1 MINAKG
7 SRLWHLPFIIIPNKL
22 FNFLKQSMKRFYF
35 LFLSTLFFAPS
46 FLFGATE
53 IANSNLI
60 YTWGYGDVMNEIMQ
74 AVKGITTET
83 GYIVNAALAIS
94 LLLFSIKKAMD
105 GQTNPVFEF
114 GKMFILFAV
123 VWQMFLRAPNDNSH
137 RFMIH
142 DEVTSKDYVIS
153 QIPIGIGK
161 SFALMTQFE
170 RLILEAMEKHFSTP
184 QSTNFSN
191 AGLGFSLQVMSTLPS
206 VKLSAIDATLQK
218 NIDFY
223 FRNCVSVGILLN
235 QQGRNLFQNSDNLMQ
250 DLFTNIGNGSQL
262 TPLFKNNNNV
272 EEQSVVPCSD
282 AGPQIVE
289 MIQNDTD
296 EAMKI
301 HAALLGMVNDM
312 TNYEQKFLGAAQIYN
327 EQAVSAR
334 SYLQQSMVMLASQDA
349 IINTAKSVGLNPAS
363 VAANTAYADQ
373 QFYASMQAQG
383 HMAQTYLPLAKAY
396 LTAIIIGLSWLVA
409 LLSIVFG
416 SYAHIKMFF
425 TLCIW
430 IVLWTPI
437 LCIINYLNDY
447 NLMKVA
453 QVITGGKAALSL
465 GDNMLIFKEVASRS
479 NFMNYLVMS
488 TPVLAYAIAKASEQG
503 FITFASG
510 LSQAL
515 TGASRAAGS
524 FANQQALSTQTS
536 IAAPRGDEVWAMN
549 AGVVSLQ
556 GATSIG
562 SSRYSTT
569 SIAGGGTTVADVN
582 TGSKISGDMQGVTA
596 ANIAGLSASDMKSK
610 QASLAGEVSQ
620 GISDAL
626 KTGQTSQSVANM
638 AFDHSASHGINTQ
651 AQEIFKASS
660 TMAFDKMAQA
670 GDQRAQ
676 ELMSA
681 LKAGGSIEGIAGGNV
696 SITEK
701 DGTSRTFQF
710 TDKEMQQWAKDFGD
724 NVASTYA
731 RDDSARASLNNA
743 FSTFTGKEFSQVHS
757 AINKYSSV
765 ESFASNVNSDSVPK
779 ALNNYIRSGDN
790 AAITNAWNS
799 GNIGKAMAM
808 ASDDFQRWSVNNPQ
822 QLSKYFSAGD
832 FSSPQNT
839 MGSVGMQNYYS
850 PSTASAI
857 HKGNYGTVDSAAVG
871 FGNSYE
877 ADKKSMAEGHF
888 NTTGQ
893 NTAWGQGNS
902 QGTVQQEVQGQVNN
916 AVNQFNKGAPART
929 VDDGVKVAEM
939 AADGAKGSFNNTVN
953 ALGTVTQTALN
964 NPSQLLDSKFWTG
977 ARDAN
982 GNLIQPSNGG
992 NNNSAPPAPKIPPE
1006 FLK

>member
-1 MINAKG
+1 
-7 SRLWHLPFIIIPNKL
+7 
-22 FNFLKQSMKRFYF
+22 MKRFYF
-35 LFLSTLFFAPS
+35 LFFSTLFFAPS
-46 FLFGATE
+46 FLFGATN

-83 GYIVNAALAIS
+83 DYIVNAALAIS

-114 GKMFILFAV
+114 GKMFMLFAV
-123 VWQMFLRAPNDNSH
+123 VWYMFLRAPNDNNH

-170 RLILEAMEKHFSTP
+170 KVILEAMEKHFSTP

-191 AGLGFSLQVMSTLPS
+191 AGLGFSLQVMSTLPN

-262 TPLFKNNNNV
+262 TPLFENNNNI
-272 EEQSVVPCSD
+272 EKQSVVPCSD

-289 MIQNDTD
+289 MIKNDTD

-301 HAALLGMVNDM
+301 HAALLGMANDM
-312 TNYEQKFLGAAQIYN
+312 ANYEQKFLGAAQIYN

-334 SYLQQSMVMLASQDA
+334 SYLQQSMIMLASQDA

-437 LCIINYLNDY
+437 LCIINFINDF
-447 NLMKVA
+447 NLMNVA

-503 FITFASG
+503 FVTFASG

-536 IAAPRGDEVWAMN
+536 IAAPRGDEVWAVGAGYNTLQSSFGAGGRSFMGTRDMQHGGELVKDNMTGSSAVIN
-549 AGVVSLQ
+549 ADGSIGNASIKGLNAGMTASNLETRQHALSDAIQNSNLSQRALEVASGKGDSLALSENDRSAITNATQHALANAYSKATGVDVKQAYEDLMSGKIGGGIGFSKEIKGVRINVDAGGSVSTGSVESEAWYQNLSKNQQETFNKTFNESLSNEIGKNRDASASFNNLLKTGNVTNSASIKSSMDSYNEAKTLNNSVGYDGGSSIVQGYINENYGGVVSKEN
-556 GATSIG
+556 
-562 SSRYSTT
+562 
-569 SIAGGGTTVADVN
+569 VASAVN
-582 TGSKISGDMQGVTA
+582 AVENMAARGDMQGLSHY
-596 ANIAGLSASDMKSK
+596 AGVD
-610 QASLAGEVSQ
+610 
-620 GISDAL
+620 
-626 KTGQTSQSVANM
+626 
-638 AFDHSASHGINTQ
+638 
-651 AQEIFKASS
+651 
-660 TMAFDKMAQA
+660 
-670 GDQRAQ
+670 
-676 ELMSA
+676 
-681 LKAGGSIEGIAGGNV
+681 
-696 SITEK
+696 
-701 DGTSRTFQF
+701 
-710 TDKEMQQWAKDFGD
+710 
-724 NVASTYA
+724 
-731 RDDSARASLNNA
+731 
-743 FSTFTGKEFSQVHS
+743 
-757 AINKYSSV
+757 
-765 ESFASNVNSDSVPK
+765 SNVNSNGLFGQSKHNYHDPRGVMTDHNK
-779 ALNNYIRSGDN
+779 AIDDLNSRQKGFMATRNAPNDVKSEGLAGGIQKAAN
-790 AAITNAWNS
+790 AAEY
-799 GNIGKAMAM
+799 KA
-808 ASDDFQRWSVNNPQ
+808 
-822 QLSKYFSAGD
+822 G
-832 FSSPQNT
+832 
-839 MGSVGMQNYYS
+839 
-850 PSTASAI
+850 TAI
-857 HKGNYGTVDSAAVG
+857 KERN
-871 FGNSYE
+871 E
-877 ADKKSMAEGHF
+877 
-888 NTTGQ
+888 
-893 NTAWGQGNS
+893 
-902 QGTVQQEVQGQVNN
+902 
-916 AVNQFNKGAPART
+916 
-929 VDDGVKVAEM
+929 
-939 AADGAKGSFNNTVN
+939 
-953 ALGTVTQTALN
+953 
-964 NPSQLLDSKFWTG
+964 
-977 ARDAN
+977 
-982 GNLIQPSNGG
+982 
-992 NNNSAPPAPKIPPE
+992 KINDTY
-1006 FLK
+1006 K

>member
-1 MINAKG
+1 
-7 SRLWHLPFIIIPNKL
+7 
-22 FNFLKQSMKRFYF
+22 
-35 LFLSTLFFAPS
+35 
-46 FLFGATE
+46 
-53 IANSNLI
+53 
-60 YTWGYGDVMNEIMQ
+60 
-74 AVKGITTET
+74 
-83 GYIVNAALAIS
+83 
-94 LLLFSIKKAMD
+94 MD

-114 GKMFILFAV
+114 GKMFVLFAV
-123 VWQMFLRAPNDNSH
+123 VWYIFLRAPNDNNH

-262 TPLFKNNNNV
+262 TPLFENNNNV

-289 MIQNDTD
+289 MIKKDTD

-301 HAALLGMVNDM
+301 HAALLGMANDM

-334 SYLQQSMVMLASQDA
+334 SYLQQSMIMLASQDA
-349 IINTAKSVGLNPAS
+349 IINTAKSVVGLNPAS

-437 LCIINYLNDY
+437 LCIINFINDF
-447 NLMKVA
+447 NLMNVA

-465 GDNMLIFKEVASRS
+465 GDNMLIFKEVANRS

-503 FITFASG
+503 FVTFVSG

-536 IAAPRGDEVWAMN
+536 IAAPRGDEVWAVGAGYNTLQSSFGAGGRSFMGTRDMQHGGELVKDNMTGSSAVIN
-549 AGVVSLQ
+549 ANGSIGNASIKGLNAGMTASNLETRAHALSDAIQNSNLSQRALEVASGKGDSLALSENDRSAITNATQHALANAYSKATGVDVSQAYEDVMSGKIGGGIGLNKEIKGVRINIDAGGTLSTSSMESEAWYQNISKNQQETFNKTFNESLSNEIGKNRDASASFNNLLKTGNVTNSARIKSSMDSYNEAKTLNNSVGYDGGSSIVQGYINENYGGVVSKEN
-556 GATSIG
+556 
-562 SSRYSTT
+562 
-569 SIAGGGTTVADVN
+569 VASAVN
-582 TGSKISGDMQGVTA
+582 AVENMAARGDMQGLSHY
-596 ANIAGLSASDMKSK
+596 AGVD
-610 QASLAGEVSQ
+610 
-620 GISDAL
+620 
-626 KTGQTSQSVANM
+626 
-638 AFDHSASHGINTQ
+638 
-651 AQEIFKASS
+651 
-660 TMAFDKMAQA
+660 
-670 GDQRAQ
+670 
-676 ELMSA
+676 
-681 LKAGGSIEGIAGGNV
+681 
-696 SITEK
+696 
-701 DGTSRTFQF
+701 
-710 TDKEMQQWAKDFGD
+710 
-724 NVASTYA
+724 
-731 RDDSARASLNNA
+731 
-743 FSTFTGKEFSQVHS
+743 
-757 AINKYSSV
+757 
-765 ESFASNVNSDSVPK
+765 SNVNSNGLFGQSKHNYHDPRGVMTDHNK
-779 ALNNYIRSGDN
+779 AIDDLNSR
-790 AAITNAWNS
+790 
-799 GNIGKAMAM
+799 
-808 ASDDFQRWSVNNPQ
+808 
-822 QLSKYFSAGD
+822 
-832 FSSPQNT
+832 
-839 MGSVGMQNYYS
+839 
-850 PSTASAI
+850 
-857 HKGNYGTVDSAAVG
+857 
-871 FGNSYE
+871 
-877 ADKKSMAEGHF
+877 
-888 NTTGQ
+888 
-893 NTAWGQGNS
+893 
-902 QGTVQQEVQGQVNN
+902 
-916 AVNQFNKGAPART
+916 
-929 VDDGVKVAEM
+929 
-939 AADGAKGSFNNTVN
+939 
-953 ALGTVTQTALN
+953 
-964 NPSQLLDSKFWTG
+964 
-977 ARDAN
+977 
-982 GNLIQPSNGG
+982 
-992 NNNSAPPAPKIPPE
+992 
-1006 FLK
+1006 

>member
-1 MINAKG
+1 
-7 SRLWHLPFIIIPNKL
+7 
-22 FNFLKQSMKRFYF
+22 MKRFYL
-35 LFLSTLFFAPS
+35 LFFSTLFFAPS

-53 IANSNLI
+53 IANGNLI

-74 AVKGITTET
+74 AVKEITTET
-83 GYIVNAALAIS
+83 SYIVNAALAIS

-105 GQTNPVFEF
+105 GQTSPVFEL
-114 GKMFILFAV
+114 GKMFVLFAV
-123 VWQMFLRAPNDNSH
+123 VWYMFLKAPNDNNH

-191 AGLGFSLQVMSTLPS
+191 AGLGFSLQVMNTLPS

-301 HAALLGMVNDM
+301 HAALLGMANDM
-312 TNYEQKFLGAAQIYN
+312 ANYEQKLLGAAQIYN

-334 SYLQQSMVMLASQDA
+334 SYLQQSMIMLASQDA

-437 LCIINYLNDY
+437 LCIINFINDF
-447 NLMKVA
+447 NLMNVA
-453 QVITGGKAALSL
+453 QVITDGKAALSL
-465 GDNMLIFKEVASRS
+465 GDNMLIFKEVANRS

-536 IAAPRGDEVWAMN
+536 IAAPRGDEVWAVGAGYNTLQSSFGAGGRSFMGTRDMQHGGELVKDNMTGSSAVINANGSIGNASIKGLN
-549 AGVVSLQ
+549 AGMTASNLETRQHALSDAIQNSNLSQRALEVASGKGDSLALSENDRNTITKASQ
-556 GATSIG
+556 HALADAYSKVTGVDVKQAYNDIISGKVGISFGVGGELSTNSQESEAWYQNLSKDQKETFQKSFNESISNEIGKNRDASASFNNLLKTGNVTNSASIKSSMDSYNEAKTLNNSVGYDGG
-562 SSRYSTT
+562 SSIVQGY
-569 SIAGGGTTVADVN
+569 INENYGGVVNKENVASAVN
-582 TGSKISGDMQGVTA
+582 AVENMAARGDMQGLSHY
-596 ANIAGLSASDMKSK
+596 AGVD
-610 QASLAGEVSQ
+610 
-620 GISDAL
+620 
-626 KTGQTSQSVANM
+626 
-638 AFDHSASHGINTQ
+638 
-651 AQEIFKASS
+651 
-660 TMAFDKMAQA
+660 
-670 GDQRAQ
+670 
-676 ELMSA
+676 
-681 LKAGGSIEGIAGGNV
+681 
-696 SITEK
+696 
-701 DGTSRTFQF
+701 
-710 TDKEMQQWAKDFGD
+710 
-724 NVASTYA
+724 
-731 RDDSARASLNNA
+731 
-743 FSTFTGKEFSQVHS
+743 
-757 AINKYSSV
+757 
-765 ESFASNVNSDSVPK
+765 SNVNSNGLHEQTKHNYYDPK
-779 ALNNYIRSGDN
+779 GTMTDHNKAIDDLNSRQKGFMATRNAPNDVKSEGLAGGIQKAAN
-790 AAITNAWNS
+790 AAEYKAGTAIEERNNKIDYA
-799 GNIGKAMAM
+799 GIQKDIKDGKA
-808 ASDDFQRWSVNNPQ
+808 DINKVIDFAN
-822 QLSKYFSAGD
+822 
-832 FSSPQNT
+832 QNRN
-839 MGSVGMQNYYS
+839 M
-850 PSTASAI
+850 
-857 HKGNYGTVDSAAVG
+857 
-871 FGNSYE
+871 
-877 ADKKSMAEGHF
+877 
-888 NTTGQ
+888 
-893 NTAWGQGNS
+893 
-902 QGTVQQEVQGQVNN
+902 
-916 AVNQFNKGAPART
+916 
-929 VDDGVKVAEM
+929 
-939 AADGAKGSFNNTVN
+939 
-953 ALGTVTQTALN
+953 
-964 NPSQLLDSKFWTG
+964 
-977 ARDAN
+977 
-982 GNLIQPSNGG
+982 
-992 NNNSAPPAPKIPPE
+992 
-1006 FLK
+1006 

>member
-1 MINAKG
+1 
-7 SRLWHLPFIIIPNKL
+7 
-22 FNFLKQSMKRFYF
+22 
-35 LFLSTLFFAPS
+35 
-46 FLFGATE
+46 
-53 IANSNLI
+53 
-60 YTWGYGDVMNEIMQ
+60 MNEIMQ

-83 GYIVNAALAIS
+83 DYIVNAALAIS

-105 GQTNPVFEF
+105 GQTNPVFEL
-114 GKMFILFAV
+114 GKMFVLFAV
-123 VWQMFLRAPNDNSH
+123 VWVMFLKAPNDNNH

-170 RLILEAMEKHFSTP
+170 KVILEAMEKHFSTP

-235 QQGRNLFQNSDNLMQ
+235 QQGRNLFQNSDNLIQ

-262 TPLFKNNNNV
+262 TPLFENNNNI
-272 EEQSVVPCSD
+272 EKQSVVPCSD

-289 MIQNDTD
+289 MIKNDTD

-301 HAALLGMVNDM
+301 HAALLGMANDM
-312 TNYEQKFLGAAQIYN
+312 ANYEQKFLGAAQIYN

-334 SYLQQSMVMLASQDA
+334 SYLQQSMIMLASQDA

-437 LCIINYLNDY
+437 LCIINFINDF
-447 NLMKVA
+447 NLMNVA

-465 GDNMLIFKEVASRS
+465 GDNMLIFKEVANRS

-503 FITFASG
+503 FVTFASG

-536 IAAPRGDEVWAMN
+536 IAAPRGDEVWAVGAGYNTLQSSFGAGGRSFMGTRDMQHGGELVKDNMTGSSAVIN
-549 AGVVSLQ
+549 ANGSIGNASIKGLNAGMTASNLETRAHALSDAIQNSNLSQRALEVASGKGDSLALSENDRSAITNATQHALANAYSKATGVDVKQAYEDLMSGKIGGGIGFSKEIKGVRINVDAGGSVSTGSVESEAWYQNLSKNQQETFNKTFNESLSNEIGKNRDASASFNNLLKTGNVTNSASIKSSMDSYNEAKTLNNSVGYDGGSSIVQGYINENYGGVVSKEN
-556 GATSIG
+556 
-562 SSRYSTT
+562 
-569 SIAGGGTTVADVN
+569 VASAVN
-582 TGSKISGDMQGVTA
+582 AVENMAARGDMQGLSHY
-596 ANIAGLSASDMKSK
+596 AGVD
-610 QASLAGEVSQ
+610 
-620 GISDAL
+620 
-626 KTGQTSQSVANM
+626 
-638 AFDHSASHGINTQ
+638 
-651 AQEIFKASS
+651 
-660 TMAFDKMAQA
+660 
-670 GDQRAQ
+670 
-676 ELMSA
+676 
-681 LKAGGSIEGIAGGNV
+681 
-696 SITEK
+696 
-701 DGTSRTFQF
+701 
-710 TDKEMQQWAKDFGD
+710 
-724 NVASTYA
+724 
-731 RDDSARASLNNA
+731 
-743 FSTFTGKEFSQVHS
+743 
-757 AINKYSSV
+757 
-765 ESFASNVNSDSVPK
+765 SNVNSNGLFGQSKHNYHDPRGVMTDHNK
-779 ALNNYIRSGDN
+779 AIDDLNSRQKGFMATRNAPNDVKSEGLAGGIQKAAN
-790 AAITNAWNS
+790 AAEY
-799 GNIGKAMAM
+799 KA
-808 ASDDFQRWSVNNPQ
+808 
-822 QLSKYFSAGD
+822 G
-832 FSSPQNT
+832 
-839 MGSVGMQNYYS
+839 
-850 PSTASAI
+850 TAI
-857 HKGNYGTVDSAAVG
+857 KERN
-871 FGNSYE
+871 E
-877 ADKKSMAEGHF
+877 
-888 NTTGQ
+888 
-893 NTAWGQGNS
+893 
-902 QGTVQQEVQGQVNN
+902 
-916 AVNQFNKGAPART
+916 
-929 VDDGVKVAEM
+929 
-939 AADGAKGSFNNTVN
+939 
-953 ALGTVTQTALN
+953 
-964 NPSQLLDSKFWTG
+964 
-977 ARDAN
+977 
-982 GNLIQPSNGG
+982 
-992 NNNSAPPAPKIPPE
+992 KINDTY
-1006 FLK
+1006 K

>member
-1 MINAKG
+1 
-7 SRLWHLPFIIIPNKL
+7 
-22 FNFLKQSMKRFYF
+22 MKRFYF

-83 GYIVNAALAIS
+83 SYIVNAALAIS

-170 RLILEAMEKHFSTP
+170 KVILEAMEKHFSTP

-301 HAALLGMVNDM
+301 HAALLGMVDDM
-312 TNYEQKFLGAAQIYN
+312 ANYEQKFLGAAQIYN

-334 SYLQQSMVMLASQDA
+334 SYLQQSMIMLASQDA

-638 AFDHSASHGINTQ
+638 AFDHSASHGINAQ

-670 GDQRAQ
+670 GNERAQ
-676 ELMSA
+676 QIMSA
-681 LKAGGSIEGIAGGNV
+681 LEAGGKIVGIAGGD
-696 SITEK
+696 IKIQEA

-710 TDKEMQQWAKDFGD
+710 SEKEMQQWAKDFGD

>member
-1 MINAKG
+1 
-7 SRLWHLPFIIIPNKL
+7 
-22 FNFLKQSMKRFYF
+22 MKRFYF
-35 LFLSTLFFAPS
+35 LFFSTLFFTPS
-46 FLFGATE
+46 FLFGATN

-83 GYIVNAALAIS
+83 DYIVNAALAIS

-114 GKMFILFAV
+114 GKMFMLFAV
-123 VWQMFLRAPNDNSH
+123 VWYMFLRAPNDNNH

-170 RLILEAMEKHFSTP
+170 KVILEAMEKHFSTP

-235 QQGRNLFQNSDNLMQ
+235 QQGRNLFQNSDNLIQ

-262 TPLFKNNNNV
+262 TPLFENNNNI
-272 EEQSVVPCSD
+272 EKQSVVPCSD

-289 MIQNDTD
+289 MIKNDTD

-301 HAALLGMVNDM
+301 HAALLGMANDM
-312 TNYEQKFLGAAQIYN
+312 ANYEQKFLGAAQIYN

-334 SYLQQSMVMLASQDA
+334 SYLQQSMIMLASQDA

-437 LCIINYLNDY
+437 LCIINFINDF
-447 NLMKVA
+447 NLMNVA

-465 GDNMLIFKEVASRS
+465 GDNMLIFKEVANRS

-503 FITFASG
+503 FVTFASG

-536 IAAPRGDEVWAMN
+536 IAAPRGDEVWAVGAGYNTLQSSFGAGGRSFMGTRDMQHGGELVKDNMTGSSAVIN
-549 AGVVSLQ
+549 ADGSIGNASIKGLNAGMTASNLETRQHALSDAIQNSNLSQRALEVASGKGDSLALSENDRSAITNATQHALANAYSKATGVDVKQAYEDLMSGKIGGGIGFSKEIKGVRINVDAGGSVSTGSVESEAWYQNLSKNQQETFNKTFNESLSNEIGKNRDASASFNNLLKTGNVTNSASIKSSMDSYNEAKTLNNSVGYDGGSSIVQGYINENYGGVVSKEN
-556 GATSIG
+556 
-562 SSRYSTT
+562 
-569 SIAGGGTTVADVN
+569 VASAVN
-582 TGSKISGDMQGVTA
+582 AVENMAARGDMQGLSHY
-596 ANIAGLSASDMKSK
+596 AGVD
-610 QASLAGEVSQ
+610 
-620 GISDAL
+620 
-626 KTGQTSQSVANM
+626 
-638 AFDHSASHGINTQ
+638 
-651 AQEIFKASS
+651 
-660 TMAFDKMAQA
+660 
-670 GDQRAQ
+670 
-676 ELMSA
+676 
-681 LKAGGSIEGIAGGNV
+681 
-696 SITEK
+696 
-701 DGTSRTFQF
+701 
-710 TDKEMQQWAKDFGD
+710 
-724 NVASTYA
+724 
-731 RDDSARASLNNA
+731 
-743 FSTFTGKEFSQVHS
+743 
-757 AINKYSSV
+757 
-765 ESFASNVNSDSVPK
+765 SNVNSNGLFGQSKHNYHDPRGVMTDHNK
-779 ALNNYIRSGDN
+779 AIDDLNSRQKGFMATRNAPNDVKSEGLAGGIQKAAN
-790 AAITNAWNS
+790 AAEY
-799 GNIGKAMAM
+799 KA
-808 ASDDFQRWSVNNPQ
+808 
-822 QLSKYFSAGD
+822 G
-832 FSSPQNT
+832 
-839 MGSVGMQNYYS
+839 
-850 PSTASAI
+850 TAI
-857 HKGNYGTVDSAAVG
+857 KERN
-871 FGNSYE
+871 E
-877 ADKKSMAEGHF
+877 
-888 NTTGQ
+888 
-893 NTAWGQGNS
+893 
-902 QGTVQQEVQGQVNN
+902 
-916 AVNQFNKGAPART
+916 
-929 VDDGVKVAEM
+929 
-939 AADGAKGSFNNTVN
+939 
-953 ALGTVTQTALN
+953 
-964 NPSQLLDSKFWTG
+964 
-977 ARDAN
+977 
-982 GNLIQPSNGG
+982 
-992 NNNSAPPAPKIPPE
+992 KINDTY
-1006 FLK
+1006 K

>member
-1 MINAKG
+1 
-7 SRLWHLPFIIIPNKL
+7 
-22 FNFLKQSMKRFYF
+22 MKRFYF
-35 LFLSTLFFAPS
+35 LFFSTLFFAPS
-46 FLFGATE
+46 FLFGATN

-83 GYIVNAALAIS
+83 DYIVNAALAIS

-114 GKMFILFAV
+114 GKMFMLFAV
-123 VWQMFLRAPNDNSH
+123 VWYMFLRAPNDNNH

-170 RLILEAMEKHFSTP
+170 KVILEAMEKHFTTP

-191 AGLGFSLQVMSTLPS
+191 AGLGFSLQVMSTLPN

-235 QQGRNLFQNSDNLMQ
+235 QQGRNLFQNSDNLIQ

-262 TPLFKNNNNV
+262 TPLFENNNNI
-272 EEQSVVPCSD
+272 EKQSVVPCSD

-289 MIQNDTD
+289 MIKNDTD

-301 HAALLGMVNDM
+301 HAALLGMANDM
-312 TNYEQKFLGAAQIYN
+312 ANYEQKFLGAAQIYN

-334 SYLQQSMVMLASQDA
+334 SYLQQSMIMLASQDA

-383 HMAQTYLPLAKAY
+383 HLAQTYLPLAKAY

-437 LCIINYLNDY
+437 LCIINFINDF
-447 NLMKVA
+447 NLMNVA

-465 GDNMLIFKEVASRS
+465 GDNILIFKEVANRS

-503 FITFASG
+503 FVTFASG

-536 IAAPRGDEVWAMN
+536 IAAPRGDEVWAVGAGYNTLQSSFGVGGRSFMGTRDIQHGGELVKDNMTGSSAVIN
-549 AGVVSLQ
+549 ADGSIGNASIKGLNAGTTASNLETRQHALSDAIQNSNLSQRALEVASGKGDSLALSENDRSAITNATQHALANAYSKATGVDVKQAYEDLMSGKIGGGIGFSKEIKGVRINVDAGGSVSTGSVESEAWYQNLSKNQQETFNKTFNESLSNEIGKNRDASASFNNLLKTGNVTNSASIKSSMDSYNEAKTLNNSVGYDGGSSIVQGYINENYGGVVSKEN
-556 GATSIG
+556 
-562 SSRYSTT
+562 
-569 SIAGGGTTVADVN
+569 VASAVN
-582 TGSKISGDMQGVTA
+582 AVENMAARGDMQGLSHY
-596 ANIAGLSASDMKSK
+596 AGVD
-610 QASLAGEVSQ
+610 
-620 GISDAL
+620 
-626 KTGQTSQSVANM
+626 
-638 AFDHSASHGINTQ
+638 
-651 AQEIFKASS
+651 
-660 TMAFDKMAQA
+660 
-670 GDQRAQ
+670 
-676 ELMSA
+676 
-681 LKAGGSIEGIAGGNV
+681 
-696 SITEK
+696 
-701 DGTSRTFQF
+701 
-710 TDKEMQQWAKDFGD
+710 
-724 NVASTYA
+724 
-731 RDDSARASLNNA
+731 
-743 FSTFTGKEFSQVHS
+743 
-757 AINKYSSV
+757 
-765 ESFASNVNSDSVPK
+765 SNVNSNGLFGQSKHNYHDPRGVMTDHNK
-779 ALNNYIRSGDN
+779 AIDDLNSRQKGFMATRNAPNDVKSEGLAGGIQKAAN
-790 AAITNAWNS
+790 AAEY
-799 GNIGKAMAM
+799 KA
-808 ASDDFQRWSVNNPQ
+808 
-822 QLSKYFSAGD
+822 G
-832 FSSPQNT
+832 
-839 MGSVGMQNYYS
+839 
-850 PSTASAI
+850 TAI
-857 HKGNYGTVDSAAVG
+857 KERN
-871 FGNSYE
+871 E
-877 ADKKSMAEGHF
+877 
-888 NTTGQ
+888 
-893 NTAWGQGNS
+893 
-902 QGTVQQEVQGQVNN
+902 
-916 AVNQFNKGAPART
+916 
-929 VDDGVKVAEM
+929 
-939 AADGAKGSFNNTVN
+939 
-953 ALGTVTQTALN
+953 
-964 NPSQLLDSKFWTG
+964 
-977 ARDAN
+977 
-982 GNLIQPSNGG
+982 
-992 NNNSAPPAPKIPPE
+992 KINDTY
-1006 FLK
+1006 K

>member
-1 MINAKG
+1 
-7 SRLWHLPFIIIPNKL
+7 
-22 FNFLKQSMKRFYF
+22 MKRFYF
-35 LFLSTLFFAPS
+35 LFFSTLFFTPS
-46 FLFGATE
+46 FLFGATN

-83 GYIVNAALAIS
+83 DYIVNAALAIS

-114 GKMFILFAV
+114 GKMFMLFAV
-123 VWQMFLRAPNDNSH
+123 VWYMFLRAPNDNNH

-170 RLILEAMEKHFSTP
+170 KVILEAMEKHFSTP

-235 QQGRNLFQNSDNLMQ
+235 QQGRNLFQNSDNLIQ

-262 TPLFKNNNNV
+262 TPLFENNNNI
-272 EEQSVVPCSD
+272 EKQSVVPCSD

-289 MIQNDTD
+289 MIKNDTD

-301 HAALLGMVNDM
+301 HAALLGMANDM
-312 TNYEQKFLGAAQIYN
+312 ANYEQKFLGAAQIYN

-334 SYLQQSMVMLASQDA
+334 SYLQQSMIMLASQDA

-383 HMAQTYLPLAKAY
+383 HLAQTYLPLAKAY

-437 LCIINYLNDY
+437 LCIINYLNDF
-447 NLMKVA
+447 NLMNVA

-465 GDNMLIFKEVASRS
+465 GDNILIFKEVANRS

-503 FITFASG
+503 FVTFASG

-536 IAAPRGDEVWAMN
+536 IAAPRGDEVWAVGAGYNTLQSSFGVGGRSFMGTRDIQHGGELVKDNMTGSSAVIN
-549 AGVVSLQ
+549 ADGSIGNASIKGLNAGMTASNLETRAHALSDAIQNSNLSQRALEVASGKGDSLALSENDRSAIANATQHALANAYSKATGVDVKQAYEDLMSGKIGGGIGFSKEIKGVRINVDAGGSVSTGSVESEAWYQNLSKNQQETFNKTFNESLSNEIGKNRDASASFNNLLKTGNVTNSASIKSSMDSYNEAKTLNNSVGYDGGSSIVQGYINENYGGVVSKEN
-556 GATSIG
+556 
-562 SSRYSTT
+562 
-569 SIAGGGTTVADVN
+569 VASAVN
-582 TGSKISGDMQGVTA
+582 AVENMAARGDMQGLSHY
-596 ANIAGLSASDMKSK
+596 AGVD
-610 QASLAGEVSQ
+610 
-620 GISDAL
+620 
-626 KTGQTSQSVANM
+626 
-638 AFDHSASHGINTQ
+638 
-651 AQEIFKASS
+651 
-660 TMAFDKMAQA
+660 
-670 GDQRAQ
+670 
-676 ELMSA
+676 
-681 LKAGGSIEGIAGGNV
+681 
-696 SITEK
+696 
-701 DGTSRTFQF
+701 
-710 TDKEMQQWAKDFGD
+710 
-724 NVASTYA
+724 
-731 RDDSARASLNNA
+731 
-743 FSTFTGKEFSQVHS
+743 
-757 AINKYSSV
+757 
-765 ESFASNVNSDSVPK
+765 SNVNSNGLFGQSKHNYHDPRGVMTDHNK
-779 ALNNYIRSGDN
+779 AIDDLNSRQKGFMATRNAPNDVKSEGLAGGIQKAAN
-790 AAITNAWNS
+790 AAEY
-799 GNIGKAMAM
+799 KA
-808 ASDDFQRWSVNNPQ
+808 
-822 QLSKYFSAGD
+822 G
-832 FSSPQNT
+832 
-839 MGSVGMQNYYS
+839 
-850 PSTASAI
+850 TAI
-857 HKGNYGTVDSAAVG
+857 KERN
-871 FGNSYE
+871 E
-877 ADKKSMAEGHF
+877 
-888 NTTGQ
+888 
-893 NTAWGQGNS
+893 
-902 QGTVQQEVQGQVNN
+902 
-916 AVNQFNKGAPART
+916 
-929 VDDGVKVAEM
+929 
-939 AADGAKGSFNNTVN
+939 
-953 ALGTVTQTALN
+953 
-964 NPSQLLDSKFWTG
+964 
-977 ARDAN
+977 
-982 GNLIQPSNGG
+982 
-992 NNNSAPPAPKIPPE
+992 KINDTY
-1006 FLK
+1006 K

>member
-1 MINAKG
+1 
-7 SRLWHLPFIIIPNKL
+7 
-22 FNFLKQSMKRFYF
+22 
-35 LFLSTLFFAPS
+35 
-46 FLFGATE
+46 
-53 IANSNLI
+53 
-60 YTWGYGDVMNEIMQ
+60 MNEIMQ

-105 GQTNPVFEF
+105 GQTNPVFEL
-114 GKMFILFAV
+114 GKMFVLFAV
-123 VWQMFLRAPNDNSH
+123 VWYIFLRAPNDNNH

-170 RLILEAMEKHFSTP
+170 KVILEAMEKHFSTP

-235 QQGRNLFQNSDNLMQ
+235 QQGRNLFQNSDNLIQ

-262 TPLFKNNNNV
+262 TPLFENNNNI
-272 EEQSVVPCSD
+272 EKQSVVPCSD

-289 MIQNDTD
+289 MIKNDTD

-301 HAALLGMVNDM
+301 HAALLGMANDM
-312 TNYEQKFLGAAQIYN
+312 ANYEQKFLGAAQIYN

-334 SYLQQSMVMLASQDA
+334 SYLQQSMIMLASQDA

-383 HMAQTYLPLAKAY
+383 HLAQTYLPLAKAY

-437 LCIINYLNDY
+437 LCIINFINDF
-447 NLMKVA
+447 NLMNVA

-465 GDNMLIFKEVASRS
+465 GDNILIFKEVANRS

-503 FITFASG
+503 FVTFASG

-536 IAAPRGDEVWAMN
+536 IAAPRGDEVWAVGAGYNTLQSSFGVGGRSFMGTRDMQHGGELVKDNMTGSSAVINANGSIGNASIKGLN
-549 AGVVSLQ
+549 AGMTASNLETRQHALSDAIQNSNLSQRALEVASGKGDSLALSENDRNTITKASQHALANAYSKATGVDVSQESEDWYQKLSKDQ
-556 GATSIG
+556 KETFQKSFNESISNEIGKNRDASASFNNLLKTGNVTNSASIKSSMDSYNEAKTLNNSVGYDGG
-562 SSRYSTT
+562 SSIVQGY
-569 SIAGGGTTVADVN
+569 INENYGGVVNKENVASAVN
-582 TGSKISGDMQGVTA
+582 AVENMAARGDMQGLSHY
-596 ANIAGLSASDMKSK
+596 AG
-610 QASLAGEVSQ
+610 V
-620 GISDAL
+620 
-626 KTGQTSQSVANM
+626 N
-638 AFDHSASHGINTQ
+638 
-651 AQEIFKASS
+651 
-660 TMAFDKMAQA
+660 
-670 GDQRAQ
+670 
-676 ELMSA
+676 
-681 LKAGGSIEGIAGGNV
+681 
-696 SITEK
+696 
-701 DGTSRTFQF
+701 
-710 TDKEMQQWAKDFGD
+710 
-724 NVASTYA
+724 
-731 RDDSARASLNNA
+731 
-743 FSTFTGKEFSQVHS
+743 
-757 AINKYSSV
+757 
-765 ESFASNVNSDSVPK
+765 SNVNSNGLHD
-779 ALNNYIRSGDN
+779 
-790 AAITNAWNS
+790 
-799 GNIGKAMAM
+799 
-808 ASDDFQRWSVNNPQ
+808 Q
-822 QLSKYFSAGD
+822 SKH
-832 FSSPQNT
+832 
-839 MGSVGMQNYYS
+839 NYYD
-850 PSTASAI
+850 PKGVMTDHNKAI
-857 HKGNYGTVDSAAVG
+857 DDLNSRYQG
-871 FGNSYE
+871 FLKTRNAPTKIES
-877 ADKKSMAEGHF
+877 EGIAF
-888 NTTGQ
+888 
-893 NTAWGQGNS
+893 
-902 QGTVQQEVQGQVNN
+902 EVQE
-916 AVNQFNKGAPART
+916 AAGATEKKA
-929 VDDGVKVAEM
+929 
-939 AADGAKGSFNNTVN
+939 
-953 ALGTVTQTALN
+953 GTAIKERN
-964 NPSQLLDSKFWTG
+964 E
-977 ARDAN
+977 
-982 GNLIQPSNGG
+982 
-992 NNNSAPPAPKIPPE
+992 KINDTY
-1006 FLK
+1006 K

>member
-1 MINAKG
+1 
-7 SRLWHLPFIIIPNKL
+7 
-22 FNFLKQSMKRFYF
+22 
-35 LFLSTLFFAPS
+35 
-46 FLFGATE
+46 
-53 IANSNLI
+53 
-60 YTWGYGDVMNEIMQ
+60 
-74 AVKGITTET
+74 
-83 GYIVNAALAIS
+83 
-94 LLLFSIKKAMD
+94 MD

-114 GKMFILFAV
+114 GKMFVLFAV
-123 VWQMFLRAPNDNSH
+123 VWYIFLRAPNDNNH

-262 TPLFKNNNNV
+262 TPLFENNNNV

-289 MIQNDTD
+289 MIKKDTD

-301 HAALLGMVNDM
+301 HAALLGMANDM

-334 SYLQQSMVMLASQDA
+334 SYLQQSMIMLASQDA
-349 IINTAKSVGLNPAS
+349 IINTAKSVVGLNPAS

-437 LCIINYLNDY
+437 LCIINFINDF
-447 NLMKVA
+447 NLMNVA

-465 GDNMLIFKEVASRS
+465 GDNMLIFKEVANRS

-503 FITFASG
+503 FVTFVSG

-536 IAAPRGDEVWAMN
+536 IAAPRGDEVWAVGAGYNTLQSSFGAGGRSFMGTRDMQHGGELVKDNMTGSSAVIN
-549 AGVVSLQ
+549 ANGSIGNASIKGLNAGMTASNLETRAHALSDAIQNSNLSQRALEVASGKGDSLALSENDRSAITNATQHALANAYSKATGVDVSQAYEDVMSGKIGGGIGLNKEIKGVRINIDAGGTLSTSSMESEAWYQNISKNQQETFNKTFNESLSNEIGKNRDASASFNNLLKTGNVTNSARIKSSMDSYNEAKTLNNSVGYDGGSSIVQGYINENYGGVVSKEN
-556 GATSIG
+556 
-562 SSRYSTT
+562 
-569 SIAGGGTTVADVN
+569 VASAVN
-582 TGSKISGDMQGVTA
+582 AVENMAARGDMQGLSHY
-596 ANIAGLSASDMKSK
+596 AGVD
-610 QASLAGEVSQ
+610 
-620 GISDAL
+620 
-626 KTGQTSQSVANM
+626 
-638 AFDHSASHGINTQ
+638 
-651 AQEIFKASS
+651 
-660 TMAFDKMAQA
+660 
-670 GDQRAQ
+670 
-676 ELMSA
+676 
-681 LKAGGSIEGIAGGNV
+681 
-696 SITEK
+696 
-701 DGTSRTFQF
+701 
-710 TDKEMQQWAKDFGD
+710 
-724 NVASTYA
+724 
-731 RDDSARASLNNA
+731 
-743 FSTFTGKEFSQVHS
+743 
-757 AINKYSSV
+757 
-765 ESFASNVNSDSVPK
+765 SNVNSNGLFGQSKHNYHDPRGVMTDHNK
-779 ALNNYIRSGDN
+779 AIDDLNSRQKGFMATRNAPNDVKSEGLAGGIQKAAN
-790 AAITNAWNS
+790 AAEY
-799 GNIGKAMAM
+799 KA
-808 ASDDFQRWSVNNPQ
+808 
-822 QLSKYFSAGD
+822 G
-832 FSSPQNT
+832 
-839 MGSVGMQNYYS
+839 
-850 PSTASAI
+850 TAI
-857 HKGNYGTVDSAAVG
+857 KERN
-871 FGNSYE
+871 E
-877 ADKKSMAEGHF
+877 
-888 NTTGQ
+888 
-893 NTAWGQGNS
+893 
-902 QGTVQQEVQGQVNN
+902 
-916 AVNQFNKGAPART
+916 
-929 VDDGVKVAEM
+929 
-939 AADGAKGSFNNTVN
+939 
-953 ALGTVTQTALN
+953 
-964 NPSQLLDSKFWTG
+964 
-977 ARDAN
+977 
-982 GNLIQPSNGG
+982 
-992 NNNSAPPAPKIPPE
+992 KINDTY
-1006 FLK
+1006 K

>member
-1 MINAKG
+1 
-7 SRLWHLPFIIIPNKL
+7 
-22 FNFLKQSMKRFYF
+22 MKRFYF
-35 LFLSTLFFAPS
+35 LFFSTLFFAPS
-46 FLFGATE
+46 FLFGATN

-83 GYIVNAALAIS
+83 DYIVNAALAIS

-114 GKMFILFAV
+114 GKMFMLFAV
-123 VWQMFLRAPNDNSH
+123 VWYMFLRAPNDNNH

-170 RLILEAMEKHFSTP
+170 KVILEAMEKHFSTP

-235 QQGRNLFQNSDNLMQ
+235 QQGRNLFQNSDNLIQ

-262 TPLFKNNNNV
+262 TPLFENNNNI
-272 EEQSVVPCSD
+272 EKQSVVPCSD

-289 MIQNDTD
+289 MIKNDTD

-301 HAALLGMVNDM
+301 HAALLGMANDM
-312 TNYEQKFLGAAQIYN
+312 ANYEQKFLGAAQIYN

-334 SYLQQSMVMLASQDA
+334 SYLQQSMIMLASQDA

-383 HMAQTYLPLAKAY
+383 HLAQTYLPLAKAY

-437 LCIINYLNDY
+437 LCIINFINDF
-447 NLMKVA
+447 NLMNVA

-465 GDNMLIFKEVASRS
+465 GDNILIFKEVANRS

-503 FITFASG
+503 FVTFASG

-536 IAAPRGDEVWAMN
+536 IAAPRGDEVWAVGAGYNTLQSSFGAGGRSFMGTRDMQHGGELVKDNMTGSSAVIN
-549 AGVVSLQ
+549 ADGSIGNASIKGLNAGMTASNLETRQHALSDAIQNSNLSQRALEVASGKGDSLALSENDRSAITNATQHALANAYSKATGVDVKQAYEDLMSGKIGGGIGFSKEIKGVRINVDAGGSVSTGSVESEAWYQNLSKNQQETFNKTFNESLSNEIGKNRDASASFNNLLKTGNVTNSASIKSSMDSYNEAKTLNNSVGYDGGSSIVQGYINENYGGVVSKEN
-556 GATSIG
+556 
-562 SSRYSTT
+562 
-569 SIAGGGTTVADVN
+569 VASAVN
-582 TGSKISGDMQGVTA
+582 AVENMAARGDMQGLSHY
-596 ANIAGLSASDMKSK
+596 AGVD
-610 QASLAGEVSQ
+610 
-620 GISDAL
+620 
-626 KTGQTSQSVANM
+626 
-638 AFDHSASHGINTQ
+638 
-651 AQEIFKASS
+651 
-660 TMAFDKMAQA
+660 
-670 GDQRAQ
+670 
-676 ELMSA
+676 
-681 LKAGGSIEGIAGGNV
+681 
-696 SITEK
+696 
-701 DGTSRTFQF
+701 
-710 TDKEMQQWAKDFGD
+710 
-724 NVASTYA
+724 
-731 RDDSARASLNNA
+731 
-743 FSTFTGKEFSQVHS
+743 
-757 AINKYSSV
+757 
-765 ESFASNVNSDSVPK
+765 SNVNSNGLFGQSKHNYHDPRGVMTDHNK
-779 ALNNYIRSGDN
+779 AIDDLNSRQKGFMATRNAPNDVKSEGLAGGIQKAAN
-790 AAITNAWNS
+790 AAEY
-799 GNIGKAMAM
+799 KA
-808 ASDDFQRWSVNNPQ
+808 
-822 QLSKYFSAGD
+822 G
-832 FSSPQNT
+832 
-839 MGSVGMQNYYS
+839 
-850 PSTASAI
+850 TAI
-857 HKGNYGTVDSAAVG
+857 KERN
-871 FGNSYE
+871 E
-877 ADKKSMAEGHF
+877 
-888 NTTGQ
+888 
-893 NTAWGQGNS
+893 
-902 QGTVQQEVQGQVNN
+902 
-916 AVNQFNKGAPART
+916 
-929 VDDGVKVAEM
+929 
-939 AADGAKGSFNNTVN
+939 
-953 ALGTVTQTALN
+953 
-964 NPSQLLDSKFWTG
+964 
-977 ARDAN
+977 
-982 GNLIQPSNGG
+982 
-992 NNNSAPPAPKIPPE
+992 KINDTY
-1006 FLK
+1006 K

>member
-1 MINAKG
+1 
-7 SRLWHLPFIIIPNKL
+7 
-22 FNFLKQSMKRFYF
+22 MKRFYL
-35 LFLSTLFFAPS
+35 LFFSTLFFAPS

-53 IANSNLI
+53 IANGNLI

-74 AVKGITTET
+74 AVKEITTET
-83 GYIVNAALAIS
+83 DYIVNAALAIS

-105 GQTNPVFEF
+105 GQTSPVFEL
-114 GKMFILFAV
+114 GKMFVLFAV
-123 VWQMFLRAPNDNSH
+123 VWYMFLKAPNDNNH

-289 MIQNDTD
+289 MIQKDTD

-301 HAALLGMVNDM
+301 HAALLGMANDM

-409 LLSIVFG
+409 LLSIMFG

-437 LCIINYLNDY
+437 LCIINFINDF
-447 NLMKVA
+447 NLMNVA

-465 GDNMLIFKEVASRS
+465 GDNMLIFKEVANRS

-536 IAAPRGDEVWAMN
+536 IAAPRGDEVWAVGAGYNTLQSSFGAGGRSFMGTRDMQHGGELVKDNMTGSSAVINANGSIGNASIKGLN
-549 AGVVSLQ
+549 AGMTASNLETRAHALSDAIQNSNLSQRALEVASGKGDSLALSENDRNTITKATQHALADAYSKATGVDVSQ
-556 GATSIG
+556 AYKDVMEGKISFGIGASTSSQESEDWYQKLSKDQKETFQKSFNESISNEIGKNRDASASFNNLLKTGNVTNSASIKSSMDSYNEAKTLNNSVGYDGG
-562 SSRYSTT
+562 SSIVQGY
-569 SIAGGGTTVADVN
+569 INENYGGVVNKENVASAVN
-582 TGSKISGDMQGVTA
+582 AVENMAARGDMQGLSHY
-596 ANIAGLSASDMKSK
+596 AGVD
-610 QASLAGEVSQ
+610 
-620 GISDAL
+620 
-626 KTGQTSQSVANM
+626 
-638 AFDHSASHGINTQ
+638 
-651 AQEIFKASS
+651 
-660 TMAFDKMAQA
+660 
-670 GDQRAQ
+670 
-676 ELMSA
+676 
-681 LKAGGSIEGIAGGNV
+681 
-696 SITEK
+696 
-701 DGTSRTFQF
+701 
-710 TDKEMQQWAKDFGD
+710 
-724 NVASTYA
+724 
-731 RDDSARASLNNA
+731 
-743 FSTFTGKEFSQVHS
+743 
-757 AINKYSSV
+757 
-765 ESFASNVNSDSVPK
+765 SNVNSNGLHEQTKHNYYDPK
-779 ALNNYIRSGDN
+779 GTMTDHNKAIDDLNSRQKGFMATRNAPNDVKSEGLAGEIQKAAN
-790 AAITNAWNS
+790 AAEYKAGTAIEERNNKIDYA
-799 GNIGKAMAM
+799 GIQKDIKDGKA
-808 ASDDFQRWSVNNPQ
+808 DINKVIDFAN
-822 QLSKYFSAGD
+822 
-832 FSSPQNT
+832 QNRN
-839 MGSVGMQNYYS
+839 M
-850 PSTASAI
+850 
-857 HKGNYGTVDSAAVG
+857 
-871 FGNSYE
+871 
-877 ADKKSMAEGHF
+877 
-888 NTTGQ
+888 
-893 NTAWGQGNS
+893 
-902 QGTVQQEVQGQVNN
+902 
-916 AVNQFNKGAPART
+916 
-929 VDDGVKVAEM
+929 
-939 AADGAKGSFNNTVN
+939 
-953 ALGTVTQTALN
+953 
-964 NPSQLLDSKFWTG
+964 
-977 ARDAN
+977 
-982 GNLIQPSNGG
+982 
-992 NNNSAPPAPKIPPE
+992 
-1006 FLK
+1006 

>member
-1 MINAKG
+1 M
-7 SRLWHLPFIIIPNKL
+7 
-22 FNFLKQSMKRFYF
+22 
-35 LFLSTLFFAPS
+35 
-46 FLFGATE
+46 
-53 IANSNLI
+53 ANSNLI

-83 GYIVNAALAIS
+83 DYIVNAALAIS

-114 GKMFILFAV
+114 GKMFMLFAV
-123 VWQMFLRAPNDNSH
+123 VWYMFLRAPNDNNH

-170 RLILEAMEKHFSTP
+170 KVILEAMEKHFTTP

-235 QQGRNLFQNSDNLMQ
+235 QQGRNLFQNSDNLIQ
-250 DLFTNIGNGSQL
+250 ELFTNIGNGSQL
-262 TPLFKNNNNV
+262 TPLFENNNNI
-272 EEQSVVPCSD
+272 EKQSVVPCSD

-289 MIQNDTD
+289 MIKKDTD

-301 HAALLGMVNDM
+301 HAALLGMANDM
-312 TNYEQKFLGAAQIYN
+312 ANYEQKFLGAAQIYN

-334 SYLQQSMVMLASQDA
+334 SYLQQSMIMLASQDA

-383 HMAQTYLPLAKAY
+383 HLAQTYLPLAKAY

-437 LCIINYLNDY
+437 LCIINFINDF
-447 NLMKVA
+447 NLMNVA

-465 GDNMLIFKEVASRS
+465 GDNILIFKEVANRS

-503 FITFASG
+503 FVTFASG

-536 IAAPRGDEVWAMN
+536 IAAPRGDEVWAVGAGYNTLQSSFGAGGRSFMGTRDMQHGGELVKDNMTGSSAVINADGSIGNASIKGLN
-549 AGVVSLQ
+549 AGITASNLETRAHALSDAIQNSNLSQRALEVASGKGDSLALSENDRSAITNATQHALANAYSKATGVDVKQAYNDIISGKVGISFGVSGELSTNSQESEAWYQNLSKDQKETFDKTFNESLSNEIGKNRDSSASFNNLLKTGNVTNSASIKSSMDSYNEAKTLNNSVGYDGGASIVQGYINENYGGVVNKEN
-556 GATSIG
+556 
-562 SSRYSTT
+562 
-569 SIAGGGTTVADVN
+569 VASAVN
-582 TGSKISGDMQGVTA
+582 AVENMAARGDMQGLSHY
-596 ANIAGLSASDMKSK
+596 AGVD
-610 QASLAGEVSQ
+610 
-620 GISDAL
+620 
-626 KTGQTSQSVANM
+626 
-638 AFDHSASHGINTQ
+638 
-651 AQEIFKASS
+651 
-660 TMAFDKMAQA
+660 
-670 GDQRAQ
+670 
-676 ELMSA
+676 
-681 LKAGGSIEGIAGGNV
+681 
-696 SITEK
+696 
-701 DGTSRTFQF
+701 
-710 TDKEMQQWAKDFGD
+710 
-724 NVASTYA
+724 
-731 RDDSARASLNNA
+731 
-743 FSTFTGKEFSQVHS
+743 
-757 AINKYSSV
+757 
-765 ESFASNVNSDSVPK
+765 SNVNSNGLHEQTKHNYYDPK
-779 ALNNYIRSGDN
+779 GTMTDHNKAIDDLNSRQKGFMATRNAPNDVKSEGLAGEIQKAAN
-790 AAITNAWNS
+790 AAEYKAGTATEERNNKIDYTS
-799 GNIGKAMAM
+799 VQKDIKDGKA
-808 ASDDFQRWSVNNPQ
+808 DI
-822 QLSKYFSAGD
+822 SK
-832 FSSPQNT
+832 
-839 MGSVGMQNYYS
+839 
-850 PSTASAI
+850 AI
-857 HKGNYGTVDSAAVG
+857 D
-871 FGNSYE
+871 FGN
-877 ADKKSMAEGHF
+877 
-888 NTTGQ
+888 Q
-893 NTAWGQGNS
+893 NRN
-902 QGTVQQEVQGQVNN
+902 
-916 AVNQFNKGAPART
+916 
-929 VDDGVKVAEM
+929 M
-939 AADGAKGSFNNTVN
+939 
-953 ALGTVTQTALN
+953 
-964 NPSQLLDSKFWTG
+964 
-977 ARDAN
+977 
-982 GNLIQPSNGG
+982 
-992 NNNSAPPAPKIPPE
+992 
-1006 FLK
+1006 

>member
-1 MINAKG
+1 
-7 SRLWHLPFIIIPNKL
+7 
-22 FNFLKQSMKRFYF
+22 MKRFYF
-35 LFLSTLFFAPS
+35 LFFSTLFFAPS
-46 FLFGATE
+46 FLFGATN

-83 GYIVNAALAIS
+83 SYIVNAALAIS

-105 GQTNPVFEF
+105 GQTSPVFEF
-114 GKMFILFAV
+114 GKMFMLFAV
-123 VWQMFLRAPNDNSH
+123 VWYMFLKAPNDNNH

-170 RLILEAMEKHFSTP
+170 KVILEAMEKHFSTP

-289 MIQNDTD
+289 MIKKDTD

-301 HAALLGMVNDM
+301 HAALLGMANDM
-312 TNYEQKFLGAAQIYN
+312 ANYEQKFLGAAQIYN

-334 SYLQQSMVMLASQDA
+334 SYLQQSMIMLASQDA

-437 LCIINYLNDY
+437 LCIINFINDF
-447 NLMKVA
+447 NLMNVA

-465 GDNMLIFKEVASRS
+465 GDNMLIFKEVANRS

-503 FITFASG
+503 FVTFASG

-536 IAAPRGDEVWAMN
+536 IAAPRGDEVWAVGAGYNTLQSSFGVGGRSFMGTRDMQHGGELVKDNMTGSSAVIN
-549 AGVVSLQ
+549 ADGSIGNASIKGLNAGMTASNLETRQHALSDAIQNSNLSQRALEVASGKGDSLALSENDRSAITNATQHALANAYSKATGVDVKQAYEDLMSGKIGGGIGFSKEIKGVRINVDAGGSVSTGSVESEAWYQNLSKNQQETFNKTFNESLSNEIGKNRDASASFNNLLKTGNVTNSASIKSSMDSYNEAKTLNNSVGYDGGSSIVQGYINENYGGVVSKEN
-556 GATSIG
+556 
-562 SSRYSTT
+562 
-569 SIAGGGTTVADVN
+569 VASAVN
-582 TGSKISGDMQGVTA
+582 AVENMAARGDMQGLSHY
-596 ANIAGLSASDMKSK
+596 AGVD
-610 QASLAGEVSQ
+610 
-620 GISDAL
+620 
-626 KTGQTSQSVANM
+626 
-638 AFDHSASHGINTQ
+638 
-651 AQEIFKASS
+651 
-660 TMAFDKMAQA
+660 
-670 GDQRAQ
+670 
-676 ELMSA
+676 
-681 LKAGGSIEGIAGGNV
+681 
-696 SITEK
+696 
-701 DGTSRTFQF
+701 
-710 TDKEMQQWAKDFGD
+710 
-724 NVASTYA
+724 
-731 RDDSARASLNNA
+731 
-743 FSTFTGKEFSQVHS
+743 
-757 AINKYSSV
+757 
-765 ESFASNVNSDSVPK
+765 SNVNSNGLFGQSKHNYHDPRGVMTDHNK
-779 ALNNYIRSGDN
+779 AIDDLNSRQKGFMATRNAPNDVKSEGLAGGIQKAAN
-790 AAITNAWNS
+790 AAEY
-799 GNIGKAMAM
+799 KA
-808 ASDDFQRWSVNNPQ
+808 
-822 QLSKYFSAGD
+822 G
-832 FSSPQNT
+832 
-839 MGSVGMQNYYS
+839 
-850 PSTASAI
+850 TAI
-857 HKGNYGTVDSAAVG
+857 KERN
-871 FGNSYE
+871 E
-877 ADKKSMAEGHF
+877 
-888 NTTGQ
+888 
-893 NTAWGQGNS
+893 
-902 QGTVQQEVQGQVNN
+902 
-916 AVNQFNKGAPART
+916 
-929 VDDGVKVAEM
+929 
-939 AADGAKGSFNNTVN
+939 
-953 ALGTVTQTALN
+953 
-964 NPSQLLDSKFWTG
+964 
-977 ARDAN
+977 
-982 GNLIQPSNGG
+982 
-992 NNNSAPPAPKIPPE
+992 KINDTY
-1006 FLK
+1006 K

>member
-1 MINAKG
+1 M
-7 SRLWHLPFIIIPNKL
+7 L
-22 FNFLKQSMKRFYF
+22 
-35 LFLSTLFFAPS
+35 
-46 FLFGATE
+46 
-53 IANSNLI
+53 
-60 YTWGYGDVMNEIMQ
+60 Q
-74 AVKGITTET
+74 AVKGITTEA
-83 GYIVNAALAIS
+83 NFLFKAALGIGF
-94 LLLFSIKKAMD
+94 LIFSVKKAID
-105 GQTNPVFEF
+105 NQTSPVMEF
-114 GKMFILFAV
+114 GKLLLLGGVTWNLF
-123 VWQMFLRAPNDNSH
+123 LSSSNDDKH
-137 RFMIH
+137 RFMVY
-142 DEVTSKDYVIS
+142 DEVTSKSYVIS
-153 QIPIGIGK
+153 QLPVGMGV
-161 SFALMTQFE
+161 SFALMSNFE
-170 RLILEAMEKHFSTP
+170 RVVLKSMEKHFSTP

-235 QQGRNLFQNSDNLMQ
+235 QQGRDLFQNSDNLMQ

-262 TPLFKNNNNV
+262 TPLFTNNNNV

-289 MIQNDTD
+289 MIKKDTD

-301 HAALLGMVNDM
+301 HAALLGMVDDM
-312 TNYEQKFLGAAQIYN
+312 TNYEQKFLGAGQIYN

-334 SYLQQSMVMLASQDA
+334 SYLQQSMIMLASQDA

-437 LCIINYLNDY
+437 LCIINFINDF
-447 NLMKVA
+447 NLMNVA

-465 GDNMLIFKEVASRS
+465 GDNMLIFKEVANRS

-503 FITFASG
+503 FVTFASG

-515 TGASRAAGS
+515 TGTSRAAGS

-536 IAAPRGDEVWAMN
+536 IAAPRGDEVWAVG
-549 AGVVSLQ
+549 AGVASLQ

-638 AFDHSASHGINTQ
+638 AFDHSASHGINAQ

-676 ELMSA
+676 EISTSLH
-681 LKAGGSIEGIAGGNV
+681 AGGTVVIAGGKV
-696 SITEK
+696 QLTEA

-710 TDKEMQQWAKDFGD
+710 SEKEMQQWAKDFGD

-822 QLSKYFSAGD
+822 QLSKYFNAGD

-916 AVNQFNKGAPART
+916 AVNQFSKPTEQRMAGHF
-929 VDDGVKVAEM
+929 VDATAGE
-939 AADGAKGSFNNTVN
+939 GSLLNRAGSGMPSTPPPQNNST
-953 ALGTVTQTALN
+953 TST
-964 NPSQLLDSKFWTG
+964 P
-977 ARDAN
+977 
-982 GNLIQPSNGG
+982 P
-992 NNNSAPPAPKIPPE
+992 NSAPPAPKIPPE

>member
-1 MINAKG
+1 
-7 SRLWHLPFIIIPNKL
+7 
-22 FNFLKQSMKRFYF
+22 
-35 LFLSTLFFAPS
+35 
-46 FLFGATE
+46 
-53 IANSNLI
+53 
-60 YTWGYGDVMNEIMQ
+60 MQ
-74 AVKGITTET
+74 P
-83 GYIVNAALAIS
+83 LAIS

-105 GQTNPVFEF
+105 GQTNPVFEL

-170 RLILEAMEKHFSTP
+170 KVILEAMEKHFSTP

-301 HAALLGMVNDM
+301 HAALLGMANDM

-437 LCIINYLNDY
+437 LCIINFINDF
-447 NLMKVA
+447 NLMNVA

-465 GDNMLIFKEVASRS
+465 GDNMLIFKEVANRS

-536 IAAPRGDEVWAMN
+536 IAAPRGDEVWAVGAGYNTLQSSFGAGGRSFMGTRDMQHGGELVKDNMTGSSAVINANGSIGNASIKGLN
-549 AGVVSLQ
+549 AGMTASNLETRAHALSDAIQNSNLSQRALEVASGKGDSLALSENDRSAIANATQHALANAYSKATGVDVKQAYEDVINGKIGGGIGFDKNIKGVRINVDAGGYVSTGSVESEDWYQKLSKDQ
-556 GATSIG
+556 KETFNKTFNESISNEIGKNRDASASFNNLLKTGDVTNSASIKSSMDSYNEAKTLNNSVGYDGG
-562 SSRYSTT
+562 SSIVQGY
-569 SIAGGGTTVADVN
+569 INENYGGVVNKENVASAVN
-582 TGSKISGDMQGVTA
+582 AVENMAARGDMQG
-596 ANIAGLSASDMKSK
+596 LSHYV
-610 QASLAGEVSQ
+610 GV
-620 GISDAL
+620 
-626 KTGQTSQSVANM
+626 N
-638 AFDHSASHGINTQ
+638 
-651 AQEIFKASS
+651 
-660 TMAFDKMAQA
+660 
-670 GDQRAQ
+670 
-676 ELMSA
+676 
-681 LKAGGSIEGIAGGNV
+681 
-696 SITEK
+696 
-701 DGTSRTFQF
+701 
-710 TDKEMQQWAKDFGD
+710 
-724 NVASTYA
+724 
-731 RDDSARASLNNA
+731 
-743 FSTFTGKEFSQVHS
+743 
-757 AINKYSSV
+757 
-765 ESFASNVNSDSVPK
+765 SNVNSNGLHEQTK
-779 ALNNYIRSGDN
+779 H
-790 AAITNAWNS
+790 
-799 GNIGKAMAM
+799 
-808 ASDDFQRWSVNNPQ
+808 
-822 QLSKYFSAGD
+822 
-832 FSSPQNT
+832 
-839 MGSVGMQNYYS
+839 NYYD
-850 PSTASAI
+850 PRGVMTDHNKAI
-857 HKGNYGTVDSAAVG
+857 DDLNSRYQG
-871 FGNSYE
+871 FLKTRN
-877 ADKKSMAEGHF
+877 
-888 NTTGQ
+888 
-893 NTAWGQGNS
+893 
-902 QGTVQQEVQGQVNN
+902 
-916 AVNQFNKGAPART
+916 APA
-929 VDDGVKVAEM
+929 KVESEGLAFDVEKAAGAAEKK
-939 AADGAKGSFNNTVN
+939 A
-953 ALGTVTQTALN
+953 GTAIKERN
-964 NPSQLLDSKFWTG
+964 E
-977 ARDAN
+977 
-982 GNLIQPSNGG
+982 
-992 NNNSAPPAPKIPPE
+992 KINDTY
-1006 FLK
+1006 K

>member
-1 MINAKG
+1 
-7 SRLWHLPFIIIPNKL
+7 
-22 FNFLKQSMKRFYF
+22 MKRFYF
-35 LFLSTLFFAPS
+35 LFFSTLFFAPS
-46 FLFGATE
+46 FLFGATN

-83 GYIVNAALAIS
+83 DYIVNAALAIS

-114 GKMFILFAV
+114 GKMFMLFAV
-123 VWQMFLRAPNDNSH
+123 VWYMFLRAPNDNNH

-170 RLILEAMEKHFSTP
+170 KVILEAMEKHFTTP

-191 AGLGFSLQVMSTLPS
+191 AGLGFSLQVMSTLPN

-235 QQGRNLFQNSDNLMQ
+235 QQGRNLFQNSDNLIQ

-262 TPLFKNNNNV
+262 TPLFENNNNI
-272 EEQSVVPCSD
+272 EKQSVVPCSD

-289 MIQNDTD
+289 MIKNDTD

-301 HAALLGMVNDM
+301 HAALLGMANDM
-312 TNYEQKFLGAAQIYN
+312 ANYEQKFLGAAQIYN

-334 SYLQQSMVMLASQDA
+334 SYLQQSMIMLASQDA

-383 HMAQTYLPLAKAY
+383 HLAQTYLPLAKAY

-437 LCIINYLNDY
+437 LCIINFINDF
-447 NLMKVA
+447 NLMNVA

-465 GDNMLIFKEVASRS
+465 GDNILIFKEVANRS

-503 FITFASG
+503 FVTFASG

-549 AGVVSLQ
+549 AGVMSLQ
-556 GATSIG
+556 SAISAGGGRFSMSSI
-562 SSRYSTT
+562 T
-569 SIAGGGTTVADVN
+569 GGGTTVKDVN
-582 TGSKISGDMQGVTA
+582 TNTNFALGSNGEITNMS
-596 ANIAGLSASDMKSK
+596 IAGLDAKHAQSETQTRQD
-610 QASLAGEVSQ
+610 SLANSIADTHKTGINQGITSNYLRNHGAGVEDTKAIEKAEAQALRETMSEVLGDKSSFSEADKKALEGSVGAYASGSAGLEIFGSGGKIGGEVRGTASMGTSSNETQ
-620 GISDAL
+620 EYSRSL
-626 KTGQTSQSVANM
+626 SKEGQA
-638 AFDHSASHGINTQ
+638 
-651 AQEIFKASS
+651 
-660 TMAFDKMAQA
+660 AFDKMYA
-670 GDQRAQ
+670 
-676 ELMSA
+676 EKL
-681 LKAGGSIEGIAGGNV
+681 GNIIK
-696 SITEK
+696 S
-701 DGTSRTFQF
+701 
-710 TDKEMQQWAKDFGD
+710 
-724 NVASTYA
+724 
-731 RDDSARASLNNA
+731 
-743 FSTFTGKEFSQVHS
+743 
-757 AINKYSSV
+757 
-765 ESFASNVNSDSVPK
+765 SDSVASAYSNALSTSTGSEFADAKQK
-779 ALNNYIRSGDN
+779 AHSYSEASQYSEAIQTSNLPNMAENYIAENNLGGTREQQVAAAAKGLENLAARGDLQGLLHYANMNTAKPN
-790 AAITNAWNS
+790 ADGIHDVSNKS
-799 GNIGKAMAM
+799 
-808 ASDDFQRWSVNNPQ
+808 
-822 QLSKYFSAGD
+822 
-832 FSSPQNT
+832 
-839 MGSVGMQNYYS
+839 YYS
-850 PSTASAI
+850 PSS
-857 HKGNYGTVDSAAVG
+857 VG
-871 FGNSYE
+871 
-877 ADKKSMAEGHF
+877 A
-888 NTTGQ
+888 
-893 NTAWGQGNS
+893 
-902 QGTVQQEVQGQVNN
+902 NN
-916 AVNQFNKGAPART
+916 AHNNDAVANQN
-929 VDDGVKVAEM
+929 
-939 AADGAKGSFNNTVN
+939 SLNN
-953 ALGTVTQTALN
+953 LGTA
-964 NPSQLLDSKFWTG
+964 
-977 ARDAN
+977 
-982 GNLIQPSNGG
+982 GG
-992 NNNSAPPAPKIPPE
+992 NNIRNEFSQQSGATISNFKNQGTSTSNVVNNSAKDAIVEQNANRRMGVNPSSYAIQDASKSGNE
-1006 FLK
+1006 LAKEAQGLFDAMSKK

>member
-1 MINAKG
+1 
-7 SRLWHLPFIIIPNKL
+7 
-22 FNFLKQSMKRFYF
+22 MKRFYF
-35 LFLSTLFFAPS
+35 LFFSTLFFAPS
-46 FLFGATE
+46 FLFGATN
-53 IANSNLI
+53 IANGNLI

-83 GYIVNAALAIS
+83 DYIVNAALAIS

-114 GKMFILFAV
+114 GKMFMLFAV
-123 VWQMFLRAPNDNSH
+123 VWYMFLRAPNDNNH

-170 RLILEAMEKHFSTP
+170 KVILEAMEKHFTTP

-191 AGLGFSLQVMSTLPS
+191 AGLGFSLQVMSTLPN

-235 QQGRNLFQNSDNLMQ
+235 QQGRNLFQNSDNLIQ

-262 TPLFKNNNNV
+262 TPLFENNNNI
-272 EEQSVVPCSD
+272 EKQSVVPCSD

-289 MIQNDTD
+289 MIKNDTD

-301 HAALLGMVNDM
+301 HAALLGMANDM
-312 TNYEQKFLGAAQIYN
+312 ANYEQKFLGAAQIYN

-334 SYLQQSMVMLASQDA
+334 SYLQQSMIMLASQDA

-383 HMAQTYLPLAKAY
+383 HLAQTYLPLAKAY

-437 LCIINYLNDY
+437 LCIINFINDF
-447 NLMKVA
+447 NLMNVA

-465 GDNMLIFKEVASRS
+465 GDNILIFKEVANRS

-503 FITFASG
+503 FVTFASG

-536 IAAPRGDEVWAMN
+536 IAAPRGDEVWAVG
-549 AGVVSLQ
+549 AGVASLQ
-556 GATSIG
+556 YARNIDGAVTKFNTQSVMGDNTKNSEISNANMTG
-562 SSRYSTT
+562 TNVDGMMSGAKLS
-569 SIAGGGTTVADVN
+569 AGAMTTVNSVSQANSDAWN
-582 TGSKISGDMQGVTA
+582 KNFNDQYSHMSQSGRASALNEAKGFMEKGDEAFKKAFGNNFGQEVEKRTDLSETEK
-596 ANIAGLSASDMKSK
+596 ANI
-610 QASLAGEVSQ
+610 
-620 GISDAL
+620 
-626 KTGQTSQSVANM
+626 
-638 AFDHSASHGINTQ
+638 
-651 AQEIFKASS
+651 KAY
-660 TMAFDKMAQA
+660 ARVQ
-670 GDQRAQ
+670 
-676 ELMSA
+676 
-681 LKAGGSIEGIAGGNV
+681 AGGSLFGTEAVGGVEGSV
-696 SITEK
+696 SN
-701 DGTSRTFQF
+701 DHARNRTLS
-710 TDKEMQQWAKDFGD
+710 DKEK
-724 NVASTYA
+724 VAYNETME
-731 RDDSARASLNNA
+731 RASLKTLSTTKGMDSSWSNTLSGGDSTAYSKMVGYAQSYTQTEQGIQSVSTNNIDN
-743 FSTFTGKEFSQVHS
+743 TL
-757 AINKYSSV
+757 
-765 ESFASNVNSDSVPK
+765 NVVARDL
-779 ALNNYIRSGDN
+779 AAGDN
-790 AAITNAWNS
+790 
-799 GNIGKAMAM
+799 K
-808 ASDDFQRWSVNNPQ
+808 
-822 QLSKYFSAGD
+822 D
-832 FSSPQNT
+832 FSSLNTAQQNEYFAKAGNYVSDMIKNDPAQLAQYNSQYGAQSIVSPNNTT
-839 MGSVGMQNYYS
+839 MPHAAGMNFKTIDGSERSVLNQSNLNQDQVNQSSKRTSNTTTMPDSQEVKGVAVKSNLNNEVGEKIKKANHLIDGKTGD
-850 PSTASAI
+850 PAI
-857 HKGNYGTVDSAAVG
+857 H
-871 FGNSYE
+871 
-877 ADKKSMAEGHF
+877 
-888 NTTGQ
+888 
-893 NTAWGQGNS
+893 
-902 QGTVQQEVQGQVNN
+902 
-916 AVNQFNKGAPART
+916 
-929 VDDGVKVAEM
+929 
-939 AADGAKGSFNNTVN
+939 
-953 ALGTVTQTALN
+953 
-964 NPSQLLDSKFWTG
+964 
-977 ARDAN
+977 
-982 GNLIQPSNGG
+982 
-992 NNNSAPPAPKIPPE
+992 
-1006 FLK
+1006 

>member
-1 MINAKG
+1 
-7 SRLWHLPFIIIPNKL
+7 
-22 FNFLKQSMKRFYF
+22 MKRFYF
-35 LFLSTLFFAPS
+35 LFFSTLFFAPS
-46 FLFGATE
+46 FLFGATN

-83 GYIVNAALAIS
+83 DYIVNAALAIS

-114 GKMFILFAV
+114 GKMFMLFAV
-123 VWQMFLRAPNDNSH
+123 VWYMFLRAPNDNNH

-170 RLILEAMEKHFSTP
+170 KVILEAMEKHFSTP

-191 AGLGFSLQVMSTLPS
+191 AGLGFSLQVMSTLPN

-235 QQGRNLFQNSDNLMQ
+235 QQGRNLFQNSDNLIQ

-262 TPLFKNNNNV
+262 TPLFENNNNI
-272 EEQSVVPCSD
+272 EKQSVVPCSD

-289 MIQNDTD
+289 MIKNDTD

-301 HAALLGMVNDM
+301 HAALLGMANDM
-312 TNYEQKFLGAAQIYN
+312 ANYEQKFLGAAQIYN

-334 SYLQQSMVMLASQDA
+334 SYLQQSMIMLASQDA

-383 HMAQTYLPLAKAY
+383 HLAQTYLPLAKAY

-437 LCIINYLNDY
+437 LCIINFINDF
-447 NLMKVA
+447 NLMNVA

-465 GDNMLIFKEVASRS
+465 GDNILIFKEVANRS

-503 FITFASG
+503 FVTFASG

-536 IAAPRGDEVWAMN
+536 IAAPRGDEVWAVGAGYNTLQSSFGAGGRSFMGTRDMQHGGELVKDNMTGSSAVIN
-549 AGVVSLQ
+549 ADGSIGNASIKGLNAGMTASNLETRQHALSDAIQNSNLSQRALEVASGKGDSLALSENDRSAITNATQHALANAYSKATGVDVKQAYEDLMSGKIGGGIGFSKEIKGVRINVDAGGSVSTGSVESEAWYQNLSKNQQETFNKTFNESLSNEIGKNRDASASFNNLLKTGNVTNSASIKSSMDSYNEAKTLNNSVGYDGGSSIVQGYINENYGGVVSKEN
-556 GATSIG
+556 
-562 SSRYSTT
+562 
-569 SIAGGGTTVADVN
+569 VASAVN
-582 TGSKISGDMQGVTA
+582 AVENMAARGDMQGLSHY
-596 ANIAGLSASDMKSK
+596 AGVD
-610 QASLAGEVSQ
+610 
-620 GISDAL
+620 
-626 KTGQTSQSVANM
+626 
-638 AFDHSASHGINTQ
+638 
-651 AQEIFKASS
+651 
-660 TMAFDKMAQA
+660 
-670 GDQRAQ
+670 
-676 ELMSA
+676 
-681 LKAGGSIEGIAGGNV
+681 
-696 SITEK
+696 
-701 DGTSRTFQF
+701 
-710 TDKEMQQWAKDFGD
+710 
-724 NVASTYA
+724 
-731 RDDSARASLNNA
+731 
-743 FSTFTGKEFSQVHS
+743 
-757 AINKYSSV
+757 
-765 ESFASNVNSDSVPK
+765 SNVNSNGLFGQSKHNYHDPRGVMTDHNK
-779 ALNNYIRSGDN
+779 AIDDLNSRQKGFMATRNAPNDVKSEGLAGGIQKAAN
-790 AAITNAWNS
+790 AAEY
-799 GNIGKAMAM
+799 KA
-808 ASDDFQRWSVNNPQ
+808 
-822 QLSKYFSAGD
+822 G
-832 FSSPQNT
+832 
-839 MGSVGMQNYYS
+839 
-850 PSTASAI
+850 TAI
-857 HKGNYGTVDSAAVG
+857 KERN
-871 FGNSYE
+871 E
-877 ADKKSMAEGHF
+877 
-888 NTTGQ
+888 
-893 NTAWGQGNS
+893 
-902 QGTVQQEVQGQVNN
+902 
-916 AVNQFNKGAPART
+916 
-929 VDDGVKVAEM
+929 
-939 AADGAKGSFNNTVN
+939 
-953 ALGTVTQTALN
+953 
-964 NPSQLLDSKFWTG
+964 
-977 ARDAN
+977 
-982 GNLIQPSNGG
+982 
-992 NNNSAPPAPKIPPE
+992 KINDTY
-1006 FLK
+1006 K

>member
-1 MINAKG
+1 
-7 SRLWHLPFIIIPNKL
+7 
-22 FNFLKQSMKRFYF
+22 MKRFYF

-83 GYIVNAALAIS
+83 SYIVNAALAIS

-123 VWQMFLRAPNDNSH
+123 VWQMFLRAPNDNNH

-301 HAALLGMVNDM
+301 HAALLGMVDDM
-312 TNYEQKFLGAAQIYN
+312 ANYEQKFLGAAQIYN

-536 IAAPRGDEVWAMN
+536 IAAPRGDEVWAVGAGYNTLQSSFGAGGRSFMGTRDMQHGGELVKDNMTGSSAVINANGSIGNASIKGLN
-549 AGVVSLQ
+549 AGMTASNLETRAHALSDAIQNSNLSQRALEVASGKGDSLALSENDRNTITKATQHALADAYSKATGVDVSQ
-556 GATSIG
+556 AYKDMMSGSIG
-562 SSRYSTT
+562 GNLSGGFNLGFGGKGGDKGGDKGGNQANAQASGQIGGSLTTNSVESEDWYQKLSKDQKETFNKTFNESISNEIGKNRDASASFNNLLKTGNVTNSASIKSSMDSYNEAKTLNNSVGYDGGS
-569 SIAGGGTTVADVN
+569 SIVQGYINENYGGVVNKENVASAVN
-582 TGSKISGDMQGVTA
+582 AVENMAARGDMQGLSHY
-596 ANIAGLSASDMKSK
+596 AGVD
-610 QASLAGEVSQ
+610 
-620 GISDAL
+620 
-626 KTGQTSQSVANM
+626 
-638 AFDHSASHGINTQ
+638 
-651 AQEIFKASS
+651 
-660 TMAFDKMAQA
+660 
-670 GDQRAQ
+670 
-676 ELMSA
+676 
-681 LKAGGSIEGIAGGNV
+681 
-696 SITEK
+696 
-701 DGTSRTFQF
+701 
-710 TDKEMQQWAKDFGD
+710 
-724 NVASTYA
+724 
-731 RDDSARASLNNA
+731 
-743 FSTFTGKEFSQVHS
+743 
-757 AINKYSSV
+757 
-765 ESFASNVNSDSVPK
+765 SNVNSNGLHEQTK
-779 ALNNYIRSGDN
+779 H
-790 AAITNAWNS
+790 
-799 GNIGKAMAM
+799 
-808 ASDDFQRWSVNNPQ
+808 
-822 QLSKYFSAGD
+822 
-832 FSSPQNT
+832 
-839 MGSVGMQNYYS
+839 NYYDPKGTMTDHNKAIDDLNS
-850 PSTASAI
+850 RQKGFMATRNAPTKVESEGLAFDVEKAAGAAEKKAGTAI
-857 HKGNYGTVDSAAVG
+857 KERNEKI
-871 FGNSYE
+871 N
-877 ADKKSMAEGHF
+877 
-888 NTTGQ
+888 
-893 NTAWGQGNS
+893 
-902 QGTVQQEVQGQVNN
+902 
-916 AVNQFNKGAPART
+916 
-929 VDDGVKVAEM
+929 
-939 AADGAKGSFNNTVN
+939 
-953 ALGTVTQTALN
+953 
-964 NPSQLLDSKFWTG
+964 
-977 ARDAN
+977 DAY
-982 GNLIQPSNGG
+982 
-992 NNNSAPPAPKIPPE
+992 K
-1006 FLK
+1006 

>member
-1 MINAKG
+1 
-7 SRLWHLPFIIIPNKL
+7 
-22 FNFLKQSMKRFYF
+22 MKRFYF
-35 LFLSTLFFAPS
+35 LFFSTLFFAPS
-46 FLFGATE
+46 FLFGATN
-53 IANSNLI
+53 IANGNLI

-83 GYIVNAALAIS
+83 DYIVKAALAIS

-105 GQTNPVFEF
+105 GQTSPVFEF
-114 GKMFILFAV
+114 GKMFMLFAV
-123 VWQMFLRAPNDNSH
+123 VWYMFLKAPNDNNH

-170 RLILEAMEKHFSTP
+170 KVILEAMEKHFSTP

-289 MIQNDTD
+289 MIKKDTD

-301 HAALLGMVNDM
+301 HAALLGMANDM
-312 TNYEQKFLGAAQIYN
+312 TNYEKKFLGAAQIYN

-334 SYLQQSMVMLASQDA
+334 SYLQQSMIMLASQDA

-437 LCIINYLNDY
+437 LCIINFINDY

-465 GDNMLIFKEVASRS
+465 GDNMLIFKEVANRS

-503 FITFASG
+503 FVTFASG

-536 IAAPRGDEVWAMN
+536 IAAPRGDEVWAVGAGYNTLQSSFGAGGRSFMGTRDMQHGGELVKDNMTGSSAVINANGSIGNAAIKGLN
-549 AGVVSLQ
+549 AGMTASNLETRAHALSDAIQNSNLSQRALEVASGKGDSLALSENDRSAITNATQHALANAYSKATGVDVQQAYEDVVSGKIGAGIGIASGELGTASKENEAWYQRLNKDQKETFDKTFNESISNEIGKNRDASASFSNLLKTGNVTNSASIKSSMDSYNEAKTLNNSVGYDGGASIVQ
-556 GATSIG
+556 GYINEN
-562 SSRYSTT
+562 Y
-569 SIAGGGTTVADVN
+569 GGVVNKENVASAVN
-582 TGSKISGDMQGVTA
+582 AVENMAARGDMQGLSHY
-596 ANIAGLSASDMKSK
+596 AGVD
-610 QASLAGEVSQ
+610 
-620 GISDAL
+620 
-626 KTGQTSQSVANM
+626 
-638 AFDHSASHGINTQ
+638 
-651 AQEIFKASS
+651 
-660 TMAFDKMAQA
+660 
-670 GDQRAQ
+670 
-676 ELMSA
+676 
-681 LKAGGSIEGIAGGNV
+681 
-696 SITEK
+696 
-701 DGTSRTFQF
+701 
-710 TDKEMQQWAKDFGD
+710 
-724 NVASTYA
+724 
-731 RDDSARASLNNA
+731 
-743 FSTFTGKEFSQVHS
+743 
-757 AINKYSSV
+757 
-765 ESFASNVNSDSVPK
+765 SNVNSNGLFGQSKHNYHDPRGVMTDHNK
-779 ALNNYIRSGDN
+779 AIDDLNSRQKGFMATRNAPNDVKSEGLAGGIQKAAN
-790 AAITNAWNS
+790 AAEYKAGTAIEERNNKIDYA
-799 GNIGKAMAM
+799 GIQKDIKDGKA
-808 ASDDFQRWSVNNPQ
+808 DIN
-822 QLSKYFSAGD
+822 K
-832 FSSPQNT
+832 
-839 MGSVGMQNYYS
+839 
-850 PSTASAI
+850 AI
-857 HKGNYGTVDSAAVG
+857 D
-871 FGNSYE
+871 FGN
-877 ADKKSMAEGHF
+877 
-888 NTTGQ
+888 Q
-893 NTAWGQGNS
+893 NRN
-902 QGTVQQEVQGQVNN
+902 
-916 AVNQFNKGAPART
+916 
-929 VDDGVKVAEM
+929 M
-939 AADGAKGSFNNTVN
+939 
-953 ALGTVTQTALN
+953 
-964 NPSQLLDSKFWTG
+964 
-977 ARDAN
+977 
-982 GNLIQPSNGG
+982 
-992 NNNSAPPAPKIPPE
+992 
-1006 FLK
+1006 

>member
-1 MINAKG
+1 
-7 SRLWHLPFIIIPNKL
+7 
-22 FNFLKQSMKRFYF
+22 MKRFYF
-35 LFLSTLFFAPS
+35 LFFSTLFFAPS
-46 FLFGATE
+46 FLFGATN

-83 GYIVNAALAIS
+83 DYIVNAALAIS

-114 GKMFILFAV
+114 GKMFMLFAV
-123 VWQMFLRAPNDNSH
+123 VWYMFLRAPNDNNH

-170 RLILEAMEKHFSTP
+170 KVILEAMEKHFSTP

-191 AGLGFSLQVMSTLPS
+191 AGLGFSLQVMSTLPN

-235 QQGRNLFQNSDNLMQ
+235 QQGRNLFQNSDNLIQ

-262 TPLFKNNNNV
+262 TPLFENNNNI
-272 EEQSVVPCSD
+272 EKQSVVPCSD

-289 MIQNDTD
+289 MIKNDTD

-301 HAALLGMVNDM
+301 HAALLGMANDM
-312 TNYEQKFLGAAQIYN
+312 ANYEQKFLGAAQIYN

-334 SYLQQSMVMLASQDA
+334 SYLQQSMIMLASQDA

-383 HMAQTYLPLAKAY
+383 HLAQTYLPLAKAY

-437 LCIINYLNDY
+437 LCIINFINDF
-447 NLMKVA
+447 NLMNVA

-465 GDNMLIFKEVASRS
+465 GDNILIFKEVANRS

-503 FITFASG
+503 FVTFASG

-536 IAAPRGDEVWAMN
+536 IAAPRGDEVWAVGAGYNTLQSSFGVGGRSFMGTRDIQHGGELVKDNMTGSSAVINADGSIGNASIKGLN
-549 AGVVSLQ
+549 AGTTASNLETRAHALSDAIQNSNLSQRALEVASGKGDSLALSENDRSAITN
-556 GATSIG
+556 ATQHALANAYSKATGVDVKQAYEDLMSGKIG
-562 SSRYSTT
+562 GGIGFSKEIKGVR
-569 SIAGGGTTVADVN
+569 INVDAGGSVS
-582 TGSKISGDMQGVTA
+582 TGSVESEAWYQNLSKNQQETFNKTFNESLSNEIGKNRDASASFNNLLKTGNVTNSASIKSSMDSYNEAKTLNNSVGYDGGASIVQGYINENYGGVVNKENVASAVNAVENMAARGDMQGLSHY
-596 ANIAGLSASDMKSK
+596 AGVD
-610 QASLAGEVSQ
+610 
-620 GISDAL
+620 
-626 KTGQTSQSVANM
+626 
-638 AFDHSASHGINTQ
+638 
-651 AQEIFKASS
+651 
-660 TMAFDKMAQA
+660 
-670 GDQRAQ
+670 
-676 ELMSA
+676 
-681 LKAGGSIEGIAGGNV
+681 
-696 SITEK
+696 
-701 DGTSRTFQF
+701 
-710 TDKEMQQWAKDFGD
+710 
-724 NVASTYA
+724 
-731 RDDSARASLNNA
+731 
-743 FSTFTGKEFSQVHS
+743 
-757 AINKYSSV
+757 
-765 ESFASNVNSDSVPK
+765 SNVNSNGLFGQSKHNYHDPRGVMTDHNK
-779 ALNNYIRSGDN
+779 AIDDLNSRQKGFMATRNAPNDVKSEGLAGGIQKAAN
-790 AAITNAWNS
+790 AAEY
-799 GNIGKAMAM
+799 KA
-808 ASDDFQRWSVNNPQ
+808 
-822 QLSKYFSAGD
+822 G
-832 FSSPQNT
+832 
-839 MGSVGMQNYYS
+839 
-850 PSTASAI
+850 TAI
-857 HKGNYGTVDSAAVG
+857 KERN
-871 FGNSYE
+871 E
-877 ADKKSMAEGHF
+877 
-888 NTTGQ
+888 
-893 NTAWGQGNS
+893 
-902 QGTVQQEVQGQVNN
+902 
-916 AVNQFNKGAPART
+916 
-929 VDDGVKVAEM
+929 
-939 AADGAKGSFNNTVN
+939 
-953 ALGTVTQTALN
+953 
-964 NPSQLLDSKFWTG
+964 
-977 ARDAN
+977 
-982 GNLIQPSNGG
+982 
-992 NNNSAPPAPKIPPE
+992 KINDTY
-1006 FLK
+1006 K